1 MARVTTYTGGSGSLP
16 VGMTPGEP
24 DGRGAAYWV
33 RTVLGAAV
41 GLVAVGLLTLAG
53 VLVVLAVVV
62 ASPMQPGR
70 SIAAMLSVPELR
82 QDAAESLVADVED
95 QRGSAFAPVTRP
107 VLVTATVEALADPA
121 VLDAMAALRYEDGR
135 LDAVPYVAAVA
146 DELRAQATS
155 TEDPQ
160 ARRVLAA
167 FADELPVLV
176 EGSVRGAAQTDVL
189 DLSAGLA
196 EVRRYGLVASGVL
209 AGLGLVALLVAAA
222 ISVHRGATAVIGV
235 SCALLT
241 TAFVL
246 APGEWLLDRVSGV
259 GGALAR
265 VAAAAGGLA
274 GSGLV
279 WTLLL
284 ASLVPP
290 ASWWAVRSARRT
302 A

>member
-1 MARVTTYTGGSGSLP
+1 MARVTTYAGGTGPLP
-16 VGMTPGEP
+16 VGMTPGDA
-24 DGRGAAYWV
+24 DGQGATFWV
-33 RTVLGAAV
+33 RTVLAAAV
-41 GLVAVGLLTLAG
+41 ALVAVGLLTLAG
-53 VLVVLAVVV
+53 VLAVFAVVV
-62 ASPMQPGR
+62 ASPTQPGR

-95 QRGSAFAPVTRP
+95 ERGSVFAPATRQI
-107 VLVTATVEALADPA
+107 LVTATDEALGDPA
-121 VLDAMAALRYEDGR
+121 VLDAMAALRYDDGR
-135 LDAVPYVAAVA
+135 LDAVPYVAAIA
-146 DELRAQATS
+146 DELGAQATS

-160 ARRVLAA
+160 ARRVLST

-176 EGSVRGAAQTDVL
+176 ETSVRGEAQADVL

-196 EVRRYGLVASGVL
+196 EVRRYGLVAAGVL

-222 ISVHRGATAVIGV
+222 IAVHRGATAVIGV
-235 SCALLT
+235 SCALVA
-241 TAFVL
+241 TAVVL
-246 APGEWLLDRVSGV
+246 APGEWLLDRVGGV

-290 ASWWAVRSARRT
+290 LSWWAIRSARRT